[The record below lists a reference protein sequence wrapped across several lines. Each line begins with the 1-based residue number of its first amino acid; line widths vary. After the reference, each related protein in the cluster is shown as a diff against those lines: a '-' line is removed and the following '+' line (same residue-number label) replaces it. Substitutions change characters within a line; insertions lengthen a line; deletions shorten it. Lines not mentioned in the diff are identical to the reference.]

1 MRSEVRSYGRII
13 QFVAATREH
22 PQIALL
28 VTISAL
34 AVLTGL
40 RAVFAATIDLRPDE
54 AYYWT
59 WSKEGAL
66 SFFDHPP
73 MVAWFIR
80 VGTGVLG
87 DSPFGVRVAGLAAI
101 LAMQLLL
108 ADLVRRR
115 TDGIL
120 PAAFAL
126 LAPEATLLFGQFSAL
141 MLPDIPL
148 VFFLAALLW
157 TLSRLDQSRN
167 PRWWPLA
174 GLFGGGMLLSKY
186 VCVLIVPA
194 ILAFMLWPPRNR
206 RWLLTIWPWL
216 ALAIALALFSPVLI
230 WNAQHDWASFKYQL
244 VRVSA
249 ENAFSLPL
257 LLQFI
262 GLQFG
267 LIGPVL
273 FPVLICGTLI
283 FGIRAFK
290 QRKGVSVLLA
300 GAAAVPFAYLLWR
313 STSLRIGAHWPMLVW
328 PPAIAA
334 TAMNIDYFLRRDVRF
349 AQFAL
354 GWTLAGMGIGVALVL
369 ATFGYNLFAT
379 RALFGKMDPIVQEA
393 GYDEI
398 AAKAFATMQ
407 DTGAS
412 YMATTDYRTYAML
425 RWELRDRV
433 PVVQINERSRF
444 LGLRHPDLGAI
455 AGQAG
460 LEVDTRKSHE
470 SAWTNTH
477 AVRVNIGTADR
488 IFRGVAVDT
497 IVFRKV
503 TGWTPDL
510 TPPPGSPL
518 YRWPNMARA
527 PAASTFARAA
537 RTSRPNGNE
546 VETGRHQRDADR
558 TAQQQPD
565 RPPNEPSADATGPA
579 DRREI
584 VSFFVLHR
592 CPRLAASRCPVGLN
606 TGTLTV
612 LRQRRGAFGL
622 S

>member
-1 MRSEVRSYGRII
+1 MRVRSCGRII
-13 QFVAATREH
+13 KFVAATREH
-22 PQIALL
+22 RQIALL
-28 VTISAL
+28 ITISAL
-34 AVLTGL
+34 AILTGL
-40 RAVFAATIDLRPDE
+40 RVVFAAIIDLRPDE

-59 WSKEGAL
+59 WSKESAL

-80 VGTGVLG
+80 LGTGVLG
-87 DSPFGVRVAGLAAI
+87 DSPLGVRAAGLAAI
-101 LAMQLLL
+101 LGMQLLL

-126 LAPEATLLFGQFSAL
+126 LAPEATLLFGQMSAL

-157 TLSRLDQSRN
+157 TLSRLDQARDA
-167 PRWWPLA
+167 RWWLLA
-174 GLFGGGMLLSKY
+174 GACGGAMLLSKY

-194 ILAFMLWPPRNR
+194 ILAFVLWPPRNR

-216 ALAIALALFSPVLI
+216 ALLIALALFSPVLI

-249 ENAFSLPL
+249 DNPFSSLL

-283 FGIRAFK
+283 FAIRAYK
-290 QRKGVSVLLA
+290 ERDGVSLLLA
-300 GAAAVPFAYLLWR
+300 AAAGVPFAYLLWR
-313 STSLRIGAHWPMLVW
+313 STSLRIGAHWSMLVW

-334 TAMNIDYFLRRDVRF
+334 TALNVDHFLRRDARF

-369 ATFGYNLFAT
+369 LVFGYNLFGT
-379 RALFGKMDPIVQEA
+379 RALFGKMDPIVQES

-398 AAKAFATMQ
+398 ASRALAMLQ
-407 DTGAS
+407 EIGAS
-412 YMATTDYRTYAML
+412 YIATTDYRTYAML

-444 LGLRHPDLGAI
+444 LGLRLPDLRLI
-455 AGQAG
+455 AGRPG
-460 LEVDTRKSHE
+460 LEVETRKSHE
-470 SAWTNTH
+470 SAWSHTG
-477 AVRVNIGTADR
+477 AVRVKVGSAERT
-488 IFRGVAVDT
+488 FRGVTVDT
-497 IVFRKV
+497 IVFRKIS
-503 TGWTPDL
+503 GWTPDL
-510 TPPPGSPL
+510 TPPPDSPL

-527 PAASTFARAA
+527 PAASTFAHAMLRTTERGGRLGAA
-537 RTSRPNGNE
+537 
-546 VETGRHQRDADR
+546 
-558 TAQQQPD
+558 
-565 RPPNEPSADATGPA
+565 
-579 DRREI
+579 
-584 VSFFVLHR
+584 F
-592 CPRLAASRCPVGLN
+592 AASGRDEAKGGSDFRAGWELGRDQPPPARSRSRSPA
-606 TGTLTV
+606 TA
-612 LRQRRGAFGL
+612 RL
-622 S
+622 SPE